1 MFAGD
6 YFRTEFYYD
15 AVFIIYSDTL
25 EKISTGAY
33 SQPVDVFQFSAGI
46 FTKF

>member
-6 YFRTEFYYD
+6 YFRTEFNYD
-15 AVFIIYSDTL
+15 DVYLIYSETG
-25 EKISTGAY
+25 EKMSTGAY